1 MGQPQSV
8 APTITWCFRI
18 GSRGAWFVCWSSMIE
33 LYALADMSAND
44 LFQLYGDV
52 LTGLLDKHCPVVK
65 MRRTPWFYAD
75 CRAVR
80 RHTSAAERRFRR
92 SHSSANKLVWD
103 RKMKSMRSLYN
114 DKHVG
119 YLRNEISVNKGNIQG
134 LWRTLDPRC
143 TGWFRSWRCQSVFC
157 GKTWQLLRLLL
168 RLTRDFLHYSYNS
181 LLLFQPTW
189 RVARVSWR

>member
-1 MGQPQSV
+1 
-8 APTITWCFRI
+8 
-18 GSRGAWFVCWSSMIE
+18 MIE

-80 RHTSAAERRFRR
+80 RHTRAAERRFRR

-143 TGWFRSWRCQSVFC
+143 ILGDSARDDASPYSAEKRDSCSDCSSGWHAIFCIIRTTVCYYFNRLGASHESLGDSWASC
-157 GKTWQLLRLLL
+157 
-168 RLTRDFLHYSYNS
+168 
-181 LLLFQPTW
+181 
-189 RVARVSWR
+189 